1 MTSHPPSPDP
11 RPQDRLPEQIPPLPQ
26 LQPSPPVANLP
37 RRLPSWRLW
46 LPLLFQ
52 TGLILAVPAQDAYTY
67 VAGRQITLQTAP
79 VDPYDLLRGHY
90 QTLGYEISRSDE
102 LRALPGG
109 EWFEQHQFKAGRF
122 YLVLEAPA
130 TETTTETATETTP
143 PKPWQPVRISATRP
157 TNLAANQVAIQG
169 RTNRYGQISYG
180 LETYYMPE
188 AQRNALNSDISQ
200 TQDRQA
206 FVVDVKV
213 DGSGNAVPI
222 SLWVKQRNYRF

>member
-1 MTSHPPSPDP
+1 MNSQPHN
-11 RPQDRLPEQIPPLPQ
+11 PLPQ
-26 LQPSPPVANLP
+26 IETETLPQVTRLP

-52 TGLILAVPAQDAYTY
+52 TALILGVPAQDAYTY

-90 QTLGYEISRSDE
+90 QTLGYEISRSDQ
-102 LRALPGG
+102 LRSLPGG
-109 EWFEQHQFKAGRF
+109 EWFEQHQFKAGQF
-122 YLVLEAPA
+122 YVVLEAP
-130 TETTTETATETTP
+130 TTETTP
-143 PKPWQPVRISATRP
+143 PKPWKPIRISATRP
-157 TNLAANQVAIQG
+157 TDLAANQVAIQG
-169 RTNRYGQISYG
+169 KTNRYGQITYG
-180 LETYYMPE
+180 IETYYMPE
-188 AQRNALNSDISQ
+188 ANRNELNTDISQ

-222 SLWVKQRNYRF
+222 SLWVKDRNYRF